1 MFSCL
6 FKILEVTCIPW
17 LLASSLQVQQCRI
30 FGISLLFFLP
40 LSLSLSPLSLSPPLS
55 LSLSLPL
62 SLSIIYHFSH
72 CVFPVLPSP
81 SSLLF
86 SLILILIPYLTHPHN
101 PISLLKI
108 PNLNYFC
115 KASFLCKVPGIRTW
129 ISLKSL
135 STCYTYFATIISYS
149 YPICF
154 YGFQPHMHA
163 CMHA

>member
-6 FKILEVTCIPW
+6 FQILEFTCIPW
-17 LLASSLQVQQCRI
+17 LLASSLHLQVQQCRI

-40 LSLSLSPLSLSPPLS
+40 LSLSV
-55 LSLSLPL
+55 

-72 CVFPVLPSP
+72 CVLPVLPSP

-86 SLILILIPYLTHPHN
+86 SLILILIHYLTHPHN

-115 KASFLCKVPGIRTW
+115 KASLLCKVPGIRTW

-154 YGFQPHMHA
+154 YGSSHA